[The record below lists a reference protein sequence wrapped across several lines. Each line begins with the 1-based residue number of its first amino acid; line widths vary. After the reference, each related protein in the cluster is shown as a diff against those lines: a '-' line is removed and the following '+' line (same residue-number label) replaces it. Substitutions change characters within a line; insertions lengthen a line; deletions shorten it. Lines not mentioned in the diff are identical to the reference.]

1 MTSAPRAA
9 DDTQALSGLR
19 VIDRTAG
26 VAGAYCTKI
35 LADAGAEVVKVEPL
49 GGDPLRRWG
58 SGALFEFLNTSKKSI
73 HGEDR
78 DLVKSA
84 DLLVADVPVD
94 VLAYQS
100 FNPALVVTTITPF
113 GVDGPW
119 LGRPSTEFTLQAA
132 CGAIGHRG
140 VPEEPPLAAGGR
152 LGEWIAGTYA
162 ALGSLAA
169 YREAVRCGR
178 GEHVDVAVLDCMAV
192 TMTTYSS
199 VAASFAGWPAQ
210 PGTGRMVEV
219 PSIEPTKNGFIVF
232 TTNSAQ
238 QFADFL
244 VMIERP
250 DLLQDPD
257 LARVLVRFARRH
269 EFESAVR
276 AHTTRYTTEELL
288 EQAALFRIPAAPVL
302 NGATVPAFEQFVARG
317 VFEPTPN
324 GRFLQPRVPFHIS
337 GVAPTPFTAAPETG
351 TDTGTISWPERA
363 TSASRPPTD
372 PATWR
377 LPLADL
383 RILDCTAWWAGP
395 AATNVLRCLGA
406 DVIKVESRARPDA
419 MRFTSTKP
427 PDHDRWWE
435 WSAIFHGAN
444 PGKRSVTLDLTHE
457 LGRTTFEQLAARAD
471 IVVENFTPRVM
482 EQFGLTWERLHS
494 LNPELIMVRMPAFG
508 LDGPWRDRTG
518 FAQTM
523 ESLTGMAW
531 LTGSPSGPPVLVR
544 GAGDPLAG
552 MHAVVA
558 TLLAV
563 LVRDRDGGGRLVEA
577 TMVEAALNAAAE
589 QVIEY
594 GSTGTVLARQGN
606 RGPTAAPQ
614 GVYPCREPDTWIA
627 LAVEQDAQWEGL
639 ASLLGRPDLIADPA
653 LAQSVVRRR
662 RHDEL
667 DAAIEAWTSG
677 QSAEEAEVTLI
688 GAGVPANVVVAA
700 RDMFHNPQLRHRGLF
715 ETERHPVTGDH
726 DLPLLPFRFSR
737 VAAWMPGPSPTLGQ
751 HNLEVLREAGITEQ
765 SVVALQEAG
774 ILGDRPA

>member
-1 MTSAPRAA
+1 L
-9 DDTQALSGLR
+9 LSGLR
-19 VIDRTAG
+19 VVDRTTG
-26 VAGAYCTKI
+26 IAGAYCTKI

-73 HGEDR
+73 HGDDR
-78 DLVKSA
+78 ELVESA
-84 DLLVADVPVD
+84 DVLVTGVPVD
-94 VLAYQS
+94 VSAYWS
-100 FNPALVVTTITPF
+100 HNPALVVTTITPF
-113 GVDGPW
+113 GTDGPW
-119 LGRPSTEFTLQAA
+119 SGRPSTEFTLQAA
-132 CGAIGHRG
+132 CGSIGHRG
-140 VPEEPPLAAGGR
+140 VPEEAPLAAGGR

-169 YREAVRCGR
+169 YREATRSGR

-199 VAASFAGWPAQ
+199 VTASFAGWPIQ
-210 PGTGRMVEV
+210 PGTGRMIEV

-238 QFADFL
+238 QFEDFL

-250 DLLQDPD
+250 DLLEEPD
-257 LARVLVRFARRH
+257 LARAPVRFARRH
-269 EFESAVR
+269 QFESAVR
-276 AHTTRYTTEELL
+276 AYTTRHTTEELL
-288 EQAALFRIPAAPVL
+288 EQARLFRIPAAPVL
-302 NGATVPAFEQFVARG
+302 NGATVPLFEQFVARG
-317 VFEPTPN
+317 VFAPAPN
-324 GRFLQPRVPFHIS
+324 GRFLQPRVPFRIS
-337 GVAPTPFTAAPETG
+337 GTAVTPFTSAPENG
-351 TDTGTISWPERA
+351 ADTGTISWPA
-363 TSASRPPTD
+363 RPPSTSLPPPG

-406 DVIKVESRARPDA
+406 DVIKVESRSRPDA
-419 MRFTSTKP
+419 MRFTSTKT

-435 WSAIFHGAN
+435 WSAIFHGVN
-444 PGKRSVTLDLTHE
+444 PGKRSVTLDLTHS
-457 LGRTTFEQLAARAD
+457 LGRTTFEQLASTAD

-482 EQFGLTWERLHS
+482 DQFGLTWERLHS

-531 LTGSPSGPPVLVR
+531 LTGFPSGPPVLVR

-552 MHAVVA
+552 MHAVIA

-563 LVRDRDGGGRLVEA
+563 LVRDREGGGRLVEA
-577 TMVEAALNAAAE
+577 TMVEAALNTAAE

-594 GSTGTVLARQGN
+594 CSTGTVLGRQGN

-614 GVYPCREPDTWIA
+614 GVYLCREPDTWIA
-627 LAVEQDAQWEGL
+627 IAVEQDAQWE
-639 ASLLGRPDLIADPA
+639 SLVSVLGRPDLAADEELGRA
-653 LAQSVVRRR
+653 NVRRQ

-667 DAAIEAWTSG
+667 DAAIGAWTSG
-677 QSAEEAEVTLI
+677 QQAEEAEVTLI
-688 GAGVPANVVVAA
+688 SAGVPANAVVAA
-700 RDMFHNPQLRHRGLF
+700 RDILHNRQLRHRGLF
-715 ETERHPVTGDH
+715 ETERHSVTGDH

-737 VAAWMPGPSPTLGQ
+737 VDAWMPGPSPTLGQ
-751 HNLEVLREAGITEQ
+751 HNLEVLREAGVSEQ
-765 SVVALQEAG
+765 SVTSLQEAG
-774 ILGDRPA
+774 ILGDRPG